1 MLITDSDFRYMKSY
15 FEKYYCSSWFLTF
28 HYRDNNL
35 MGSHVSI
42 IYLQQFSPYGQSC
55 FNYKINSA
63 KLSIICQHS
72 SFSQW
77 AFSFLHFVQMKIQVK
92 FHILQLVDM
101 ILTSLFIYRICT
113 ASSSCN
119 FFVQEIKLFVTYSL
133 QLSVLCWL
141 FTWGIFKHV
150 ALSLYFL

>member
-1 MLITDSDFRYMKSY
+1 MKSY

-35 MGSHVSI
+35 MGSTCPSSTFNNFH
-42 IYLQQFSPYGQSC
+42 LMAESC
-55 FNYKINSA
+55 FNYKINST

-77 AFSFLHFVQMKIQVK
+77 AFSFLYFVQIKIQVK

-101 ILTSLFIYRICT
+101 ILTSVFIYSICT
-113 ASSSCN
+113 SSSSSCN

-150 ALSLYFL
+150 ALSLYLL